1 MKYILSVFLLTIA
14 IIADAQQLRKEAFDL
29 LNLDYP
35 GLEKVKNC
43 MLPAAMGGGCTGI
56 TGLLSQPY
64 RHCTSGYRFK
74 ESRHIQ
80 RRTEV
85 GG

>member
-1 MKYILSVFLLTIA
+1 MKFILSVFLLTIA

-35 GLEKVKNC
+35 GLEKVK
-43 MLPAAMGGGCTGI
+43 GCTGI

-80 RRTEV
+80 RGTEV